1 MLFFLL
7 QSTAVKAQSKLVLQH
22 KRKSHR
28 VKTLDL
34 GRVYQ
39 IRTIDTTYATRII
52 GFTDSI
58 VMIPVRIK
66 TGKDTVYI
74 HTYTSKVY
82 PKHNFFPIGHAKDT
96 TITLRTVV
104 PLYRDD
110 TTAIA
115 FSEIQMIKKDWF
127 KNRQWLAPFGWILI
141 GPVIGTVLLPAAAI
155 DEGKEGVKNWAEFEG
170 ILLGVSVPPIFV
182 GTRKTKYDLSKKWEL
197 RAEIH
202 ESPKIGSE

>member
-1 MLFFLL
+1 MLLSIL
-7 QSTAVKAQSKLVLQH
+7 QAAAVKAQSKLLLQH
-22 KRKSHR
+22 KRKPHR
-28 VKTLDL
+28 VKALDL
-34 GRVYQ
+34 SRTYQ
-39 IRTIDTTYATRII
+39 IRTTDTTYATKIV

-74 HTYTSKVY
+74 HTYTSKYY
-82 PKHNFFPIGHAKDT
+82 PKSNFFPIGHAKDT
-96 TITLRTVV
+96 TITLKTVV

-115 FSEIQMIKKDWF
+115 FSDIQVIKKDWF
-127 KNRQWLAPFGWILI
+127 KNRQWLAPFGWIMI

-170 ILLGVSVPPIFV
+170 ILLGIAGPPIFI
-182 GTRKTKYDLSKKWEL
+182 GTRKTKYDLRKKWEL
-197 RAEIH
+197 RTVI
-202 ESPKIGSE
+202 SPKIGSDSP